1 MQWRIGQRWRDDST
15 LISRAQ
21 NGDEQAFADVVRRYH
36 TYVYAIVIGIMKDSD
51 DAEEVVQDVFVNA
64 YRGLS
69 LLGDVAKFKNW
80 LAEIARNCARDR
92 LRGQRVDI
100 VSINEVSEHTF
111 QAPDSLDAQ
120 LIRDEQTAL
129 IRSAMESLSAKDKE
143 IVKGY
148 YLDGASYDELI
159 RTHGLS
165 YKAIS
170 VRLSRAK
177 RKLVKR
183 LRHLLTGVCVT
194 PSMTFKQI
202 GAGGLTVMKIGT
214 VSKITVGAAAII
226 GLGLIGTLHFISS
239 KEDSSPTVEIITSI
253 SAPRSDFT
261 RKGTVTAPQPEN
273 KPQISAEEMQRI
285 ENFFAQL
292 EEVESQ
298 NLNVEIDKEDSPP
311 ESVND
316 GFLET
321 SETEVVSET
330 QGKRYFGLTL
340 SEIEAQIPVL
350 EEEIRTNLTQAVEL
364 YTDLISTDGTR
375 PIPPNLG
382 AWRDETWAE
391 VKRLFNETANEK
403 IPRYVSYLRIVGED
417 NPLREGGWLSE
428 LMDPLPMGVSYEGS
442 SP

>member
-1 MQWRIGQRWRDDST
+1 MPDDTT

-21 NGDEQAFADVVRRYH
+21 NGDEQAFADLVRRYH
-36 TYVYAIVIGIMKDSD
+36 AFVYAIVIGIMKDSN

-64 YRGLS
+64 YRGLPQ
-69 LLGDVAKFKNW
+69 LKNAVKFKGW
-80 LAEIARNCARDR
+80 LAEIARNCVRDR
-92 LRGQRVDI
+92 LRGRRVDI
-100 VSINEVSEHTF
+100 VSINEVSEHSF
-111 QAPDSLDAQ
+111 QAPGSLDAQ
-120 LIRDEQTAL
+120 LIRDEQRAL

-159 RTHGLS
+159 RSHGLS

-170 VRLSRAK
+170 VRLPRAK
-177 RKLVKR
+177 RKLAKR
-183 LRHLLTGVCVT
+183 LRHLLTGVFVS
-194 PSMTFKQI
+194 PSMTFQQI
-202 GAGGLTVMKIGT
+202 CTGGLTVMKIGT
-214 VSKITVGAAAII
+214 ASKITVGAAAII
-226 GLGLIGTLHFISS
+226 GIAVIGTHHFISP
-239 KEDSSPTVEIITSI
+239 KEDSPPSVEIITST
-253 SAPRSDFT
+253 SAPRTDFT
-261 RKGTVTAPQPEN
+261 RKGMVTAPQPANE
-273 KPQISAEEMQRI
+273 PQISAEEMQQI
-285 ENFFAQL
+285 ETFFAQL
-292 EEVESQ
+292 EADESQ
-298 NLNVEIDKEDSPP
+298 NLNVEIDKEDSQP
-311 ESVND
+311 ESVNG

-321 SETEVVSET
+321 SGTEVVSET
-330 QGKRYFGLTL
+330 QEKRFFGLTL
-340 SEIEAQIPVL
+340 SEIEARVPVL

-375 PIPPNLG
+375 PMPPNLG